1 MEDLPDPPGS
11 PIVRTQTQPATFI
24 QRWVRR
30 GRVARSRKSL
40 VGELFVADVSVPPL
54 VYERMGIAVGPVFAQ
69 DTYIRV
75 SRNEED
81 HVSIGH

>member
-1 MEDLPDPPGS
+1 
-11 PIVRTQTQPATFI
+11 
-24 QRWVRR
+24 
-30 GRVARSRKSL
+30 VARSRKSL